1 MTPCE
6 RLSDR
11 LPEVARGSARWTPE
25 EAAHLAACA
34 ECRAEWELV
43 AATIRLGG
51 RAPQGEHPDA
61 IATAVLRRVA
71 EDRRSRARRR
81 FWGLG
86 LAAAA
91 ALAGVIWAGDRPE
104 PGVPPVA
111 TIENTMPDSE
121 PLGTAELDSMLEA
134 LDASQLGASALDEPS
149 LNDLDTNELEQV
161 LSTLEG

>member
-1 MTPCE
+1 MTTCE
-6 RLSDR
+6 SLSER
-11 LPEVARGSARWTPE
+11 MPEVALARARWTAE
-25 EAAHLAACA
+25 ESAHLAACA

-43 AATIRLGG
+43 TATIRLG
-51 RAPQGEHPDA
+51 RKAPQVGPPDA

-71 EDRRSRARRR
+71 EDRRSSTRRR

-91 ALAGVIWAGDRPE
+91 FGGIIWAGDRPE
-104 PGVPPVA
+104 PGAPPVA
-111 TIENTMPDSE
+111 TIENTMPDPE
-121 PLGTAELDSMLEA
+121 PLETAEVDSMLEA

-149 LNDLDTNELEQV
+149 LSDLDTNELEQV

>member
-11 LPEVARGSARWTPE
+11 IPEVARGKARWTAE
-25 EAAHLAACA
+25 ESSHLAACA
-34 ECRAEWELV
+34 ECRAEWNLV
-43 AATIRLGG
+43 TATIRLGSK
-51 RAPQGEHPDA
+51 APQSAHPDA

-71 EDRRSRARRR
+71 DDRRARTRRR
-81 FWGLG
+81 SWALG

-91 ALAGVIWAGDRPE
+91 ALAGVIWAGARPE
-104 PGVPPVA
+104 PGAPPVA
-111 TIENTMPDSE
+111 TSENTMPDTE
-121 PLGTAELDSMLEA
+121 PLETAELDSMLEA

>member
-1 MTPCE
+1 
-6 RLSDR
+6 LSDR
-11 LPEVARGSARWTPE
+11 MPEVARGSARWTPE

-34 ECRAEWELV
+34 DCRAEWELV
-43 AATIRLGG
+43 TATIRLGG

-61 IATAVLRRVA
+61 IATAVLRRVT
-71 EDRRSRARRR
+71 EDRRSRRRRR
-81 FWGLG
+81 FLGVG

-104 PGVPPVA
+104 PGAPPVA
-111 TIENTMPDSE
+111 IESTMPDTE
-121 PLGTAELDSMLEA
+121 PLEAGELDSMLEA

>member
-11 LPEVARGSARWTPE
+11 MPEVARGRARWTPE

-34 ECRAEWELV
+34 DCRAEWELV
-43 AATIRLGG
+43 TVTIRLGG

-61 IATAVLRRVA
+61 IATAVLRRVT

-81 FWGLG
+81 FLGVG

-91 ALAGVIWAGDRPE
+91 ALAGVIWAGDRSE
-104 PGVPPVA
+104 PGAPPVA
-111 TIENTMPDSE
+111 IESTMPDTE
-121 PLGTAELDSMLEA
+121 PVGAGELDSMLEA